1 MIPFTHKAML
11 DAIAAA
17 LGRSNAGPTQATYAD
32 AVRPQRCP
40 ECRGR
45 GQIELLVRRVPCKR
59 CGGVGEIRTDI
70 ADLPLRHVHLIPASI
85 RFSLHRSGL
94 RTLRE
99 LRQLKRGEIQS
110 RTGLSDSAMEAI
122 EKVLTA

>member
-1 MIPFTHKAML
+1 ML

-17 LGRSNAGPTQATYAD
+17 LGRSNVGPTQASYAD

-99 LRQLKRGEIQS
+99 VKQLKRDEIQS
-110 RTGLSDSAMEAI
+110 RAHLSDAAMETI
-122 EKVLTA
+122 EKLLTA